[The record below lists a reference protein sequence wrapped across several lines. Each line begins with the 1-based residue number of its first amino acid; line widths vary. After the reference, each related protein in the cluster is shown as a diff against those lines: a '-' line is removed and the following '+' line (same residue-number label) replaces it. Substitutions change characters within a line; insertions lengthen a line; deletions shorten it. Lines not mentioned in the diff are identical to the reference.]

1 MSNGFEQQPMGLRPP
16 RVPFDLRCVTLAALG
31 YLALLLGDWALAKV
45 LSEPSPVAQA
55 LAWTGGLLGG
65 VGRGVFG
72 MPQPM
77 DGWKVAVT
85 GAVFFAIWGF
95 FGGALMRACA
105 LRLTRDEPLSLR
117 ASLAFGARNWLTYLS
132 APIVVLLFSG
142 FFALCNMAA
151 GALISIWGF
160 GSSLLVLLLFPL
172 VLVSALLVTFSVLGG
187 IVSMPLMWA
196 GISVEQNGALEAVSR
211 TFSYLFARPFRFIVG
226 MGLLLVMMAVI
237 VFVGDRFDR
246 TVKQTLRAGIWRAE
260 LDDVVTREPESV
272 THLVNPYEK
281 SSAVVR
287 RKAGIGDIR
296 NMRDARWYDKVGFFW
311 MWLMLGIFMLGFK
324 GYAIYVL
331 LGGTVSL
338 YLQLR
343 RVVDGAD
350 EAEIYP
356 PADDGD
362 TGAAEPKWVAEPQPE
377 QESEP
382 ESGPEKEEPAAE
394 DESAA
399 DEPDPS

>member
-1 MSNGFEQQPMGLRPP
+1 MSNGFEHQPMGLRAP
-16 RVPFDLRCVTLAALG
+16 RIPFDLRCVTIAALG
-31 YLALLLGDWALAKV
+31 YLALMLGDWVLAKA
-45 LSEPSPVAQA
+45 LNEPSPVAQA
-55 LAWTGGLLGG
+55 LAWSGGLLGG
-65 VGRGVFG
+65 VGRGLFG
-72 MPQPM
+72 IAPAMA
-77 DGWKVAVT
+77 GWKVAVT
-85 GAVFFAIWGF
+85 AAVFFAIWGF

-105 LRLTRDEPLSLR
+105 LRLTRDEPMSVR
-117 ASLAFGARNWLTYLS
+117 AALAFGARNWLTYLN
-132 APIVVLLFSG
+132 APVVVLLFAG
-142 FFALCNMAA
+142 FFALCNVAA
-151 GALISIWGF
+151 GSLISVWGL
-160 GSSLLVLLLFPL
+160 GSSLLVIVLFPL
-172 VLVSALLVTFSVLGG
+172 ALLAGLLVTFSVLGG
-187 IVSMPLMWA
+187 LVSMPLMWA

-226 MGLLLVMMAVI
+226 MSLLLVMMAVI

-296 NMRDARWYDKVGFFW
+296 NMREARWYDKVGFFW

-343 RVVDGAD
+343 RAVDGA
-350 EAEIYP
+350 EESEIYP
-356 PADDGD
+356 PAEDEEF
-362 TGAAEPKWVAEPQPE
+362 GAAEPKWVAEPQPE
-377 QESEP
+377 PGNEP
-382 ESGPEKEEPAAE
+382 EPEPEKEAPAAD
-394 DESAA
+394 DENAA
-399 DEPDPS
+399 EEPDLS